1 MKNIYKLITVIIFTF
16 LSVGSV
22 FAADIT
28 ADELVYDSQSK
39 TVSATGNVVINDGES
54 TITGASGKYDF
65 NDKTAILSGGVN
77 YTKNQDTLS
86 CETLY
91 IYSDKTIN
99 GKGNVE
105 LDFKSENIFLSGDE
119 ISYNQNTGIGQI
131 NGNGYFKSQDGI
143 IRAPQIEGHLKD
155 VLITASGGVEI
166 TAYTQNVHATGNELI
181 YTKSGTYGTDGKLVL
196 KGNAVATQNGNRF
209 EGPELI
215 FKEEEKVIETNG
227 RSTMTINL

>member
-28 ADELVYDSQSK
+28 ADELVYDSQTK
-39 TVSATGNVVINDGES
+39 TVSVTGNVVINDGES

-131 NGNGYFKSQDGI
+131 NGNGYFKSQRDNTCAANRRTFERRTYNRKRRSGNNCI
-143 IRAPQIEGHLKD
+143 HSKCSRNRKRTDIYKKRNIR
-155 VLITASGGVEI
+155 
-166 TAYTQNVHATGNELI
+166 N
-181 YTKSGTYGTDGKLVL
+181 
-196 KGNAVATQNGNRF
+196 
-209 EGPELI
+209 
-215 FKEEEKVIETNG
+215 
-227 RSTMTINL
+227 